1 MVPVDLTFAETWL
14 NPRQHDQ
21 EVLGFEEAL
30 ARMIG
35 ERKCSKVVVECISV
49 LCGGNLAFV
58 DGVELAQLQTFLPS
72 AVAKSVWVEVSK
84 REFL

>member
-1 MVPVDLTFAETWL
+1 MAE
-14 NPRQHDQ
+14 PKAA

-30 ARMIG
+30 ARIIG
-35 ERKCSKVVVECISV
+35 ARKCSKVVVDSISV
-49 LCGGNLAFV
+49 LCGGNLAFI

-84 REFL
+84 REFFVIHGFC

>member
-1 MVPVDLTFAETWL
+1 MSEPKAV
-14 NPRQHDQ
+14 

-35 ERKCSKVVVECISV
+35 ARKCSKVVVDSISV

-72 AVAKSVWVEVSK
+72 AVAKSVWAEVSK
-84 REFL
+84 RESL